1 MKISVVIATR
11 NRAALLDAALASL
24 RDQLGAPA
32 IETIVADNGSSDDTR
47 AVAERHGARYVFEPV
62 PNRSRARNAGLAV
75 ASGTIVLFVDD
86 DVVLPPYFVA
96 AHARA
101 HAAETAPHVVSG
113 PIINVPSAAV
123 RPVPTFLNA
132 SNAFFCTCNVS
143 VPLSALQAAGGFDE
157 SFDAYG
163 WEDTELGVRLRDRN
177 VRRRFV
183 WEAYLWH
190 IKPPESET
198 LDAALAKTI
207 EKARMAAKFV
217 RKNPSRRAKLAT
229 GAYALNRLRAHVFA
243 PRSAQPWLAG
253 VATSARV
260 PAALA
265 QLARG
270 LVIDGVYV
278 DELERALDASAGEP
292 R

>member
-1 MKISVVIATR
+1 MKFSVVIATR
-11 NRAALLDAALASL
+11 NRAALLDGALTSL
-24 RDQLGAPA
+24 RAQLGAPEIEA
-32 IETIVADNGSSDDTR
+32 IVIDNGSSDDTR
-47 AVAERHGARYVFEPV
+47 AVAERHGATYVFEPV

-75 ASGTIVLFVDD
+75 ASGAIVLFVDD

-101 HAAETAPHVVSG
+101 QAAETFPHVVSG
-113 PIINVPSAAV
+113 PIINVPSPDM

-143 VPLSALQAAGGFDE
+143 VPLSALQAVGGFDE

-163 WEDTELGVRLRDRN
+163 WEDTELGVRLRNFD
-177 VRRRFV
+177 VRRHFA

-190 IKPPESET
+190 IKPPATET
-198 LDAALAKTI
+198 LDAALEKTI

-217 RKNPSRRAKLAT
+217 RKDPSRRAKLAT
-229 GAYALNRLRAHVFA
+229 GAYALNRLRAHVLA
-243 PRSAQPWLAG
+243 PRRAQAWLAG

-260 PAALA
+260 PAPLA
-265 QLARG
+265 RIARG
-270 LVIDGVYV
+270 LVLDGVYV
-278 DELERALDASAGEP
+278 DELERAL